1 MATGHH
7 NSLASKAAGLD
18 RWLGWL
24 VYLAGLLLL
33 AGWTLPLMT
42 VDKLWIFSEQ
52 VSIAQGAVE
61 LWRAGEILLFVVVA
75 VFSILFPL
83 IKLGVA
89 LFLWYGVDAE
99 SPALAETLLW
109 IERLGRWSMLDVF
122 VVALTIVVIE
132 VSLVGAV
139 TVHPGIYAFTA
150 AILLSIATV
159 ARMTAVAHRVVER
172 GHPPRPRP
180 STGSG

>member
-7 NSLASKAAGLD
+7 NSLASKAAGAD

-24 VYLAGLLLL
+24 VYLAGVLLLL
-33 AGWTLPLMT
+33 GWTLPLMT
-42 VDKLWIFSEQ
+42 VEKLWILSEQ
-52 VSIAQGAVE
+52 VSIVRGAAE
-61 LWRAGEILLFVVVA
+61 LWQGGQVLLFVVVV

-83 IKLGVA
+83 VKLGVA
-89 LFLWYGVDAE
+89 LFLWYWVDAE
-99 SPALAETLLW
+99 SPALAQTLHW

-139 TVHPGIYAFTA
+139 TVHPGIYTFTA

-159 ARMTAVAHRVVER
+159 ARMTAVARR
-172 GHPPRPRP
+172 IAGGDTTSR
-180 STGSG
+180 